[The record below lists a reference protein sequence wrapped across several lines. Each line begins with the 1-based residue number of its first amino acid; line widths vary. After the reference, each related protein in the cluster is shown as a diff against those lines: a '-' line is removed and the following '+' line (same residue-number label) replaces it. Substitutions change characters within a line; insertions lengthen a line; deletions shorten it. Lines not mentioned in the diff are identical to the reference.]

1 MYHVA
6 RKLVPRTLVQAGQR
20 ASGGPP
26 WLDTSHTGALKF
38 RELDSRAQA
47 VHHHLTFLQNTYKIQ
62 IIIIIFIIVEVL
74 AILFI
79 SRIKGSHGRTLI
91 FCLYR
96 RDFARKTNREVKY
109 SKIISRLPK
118 SMKN

>member
-1 MYHVA
+1 M
-6 RKLVPRTLVQAGQR
+6 TLVQQQR
-20 ASGGPP
+20 VSGGPP

-47 VHHHLTFLQNTYKIQ
+47 VHLHLTFLQNTYKIQ
-62 IIIIIFIIVEVL
+62 IIIFIIVEVL

-118 SMKN
+118 SMKK